1 MGIGVLIYEL
11 SIIAT
16 TIILWLFM
24 TKKGYKNVTRK
35 FIILFVGVILFE
47 IISEPMWLNT
57 GFDSWA
63 YIYGDITWVLTLGW
77 VNAFML
83 AILGVDYF
91 YGELS
96 EKKKFFLYLL
106 FISALVIPAE
116 AFMISLG
123 VRGYAEFLLE
133 TMRSGIVIPV
143 LYLPLESIYAVP
155 IFCALILSFYKYI
168 NYLVDNRK

>member
-1 MGIGVLIYEL
+1 MGTGILLYEL

-16 TIILWLFM
+16 TIVVWLFM
-24 TKKGYKNVTRK
+24 TKNGYKNVSRK
-35 FIILFVGVILFE
+35 FIILFLGVLLFE

-57 GFDSWA
+57 GFNAWA
-63 YIYGDITWVLTLGW
+63 YIYKDITWVLTLGW
-77 VNAFML
+77 VNVFML

-106 FISALVIPAE
+106 FIAALVIPAE
-116 AFMISLG
+116 AFMISFG

-133 TMRSGIVIPV
+133 TMRSGVVIPV
-143 LYLPLESIYAVP
+143 LYLPIESIYAVP
-155 IFCALILSFYKYI
+155 IFCSLILSFYKYI
-168 NYLVDNRK
+168 NYLFDKK

>member
-1 MGIGVLIYEL
+1 MGLGILFYEL
-11 SIIAT
+11 SIIII
-16 TIILWLFM
+16 TIVLWFYM
-24 TKKGYKNVTRK
+24 RKKGYSHVTRK
-35 FIILFVGVILFE
+35 FIILFLGVLLFE
-47 IISEPMWLNT
+47 IISEPMWLNI

-77 VNAFML
+77 VNTFMI
-83 AILGVDYF
+83 AILAVDYF
-91 YGELS
+91 FREAS

-133 TMRSGIVIPV
+133 TMRSGVVIPV
-143 LYLPLESIYAVP
+143 LYLPIEAIYAVP
-155 IFCALILSFYKYI
+155 IFCSLILSFYKYI
-168 NYLVDNRK
+168 NYLFDKK